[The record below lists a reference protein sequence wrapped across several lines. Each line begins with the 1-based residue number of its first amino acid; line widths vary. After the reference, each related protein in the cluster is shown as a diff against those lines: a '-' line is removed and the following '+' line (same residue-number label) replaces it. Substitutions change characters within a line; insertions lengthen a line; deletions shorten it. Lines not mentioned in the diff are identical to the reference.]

1 MNRIKQDNAEIKQQD
16 KEIGDL
22 RKMIDSYN
30 RNIKDIE
37 NEMQNGSKGTGG
49 GMSGKEQFEVLYS
62 KEKQINDFAEKYE
75 AEKQQM
81 QTQMTNTQETI
92 TALLEHMNKNLNRQT
107 ALPGV
112 NQVEEMKKDLNF
124 KQRQLNE
131 AESTAASL
139 QVEVEARKADLEK
152 ITNLEGRMDK
162 EMEVYSENINRM
174 EDEMANKF
182 TRTEELQ
189 ANHEAE
195 KVRLKSIRKQVGQ
208 YRNGISK
215 QATYHAMKH
224 DTKRNMILQME
235 IYNRLNEVEKR
246 LISNESTIYGI
257 QQYIEAK
264 GAESNYQEQM
274 QQSIILSQQVNDEII
289 RRSLAP

>member
-1 MNRIKQDNAEIKQQD
+1 
-16 KEIGDL
+16 
-22 RKMIDSYN
+22 
-30 RNIKDIE
+30 
-37 NEMQNGSKGTGG
+37 
-49 GMSGKEQFEVLYS
+49 
-62 KEKQINDFAEKYE
+62 
-75 AEKQQM
+75 
-81 QTQMTNTQETI
+81 MTNTQETI

-195 KVRLKSIRKQVGQ
+195 KLRLKSIRKQVGQ